1 MPRPPLCR
9 HVAQEP
15 GVTYFKPRG
24 VPITN
29 LEQVVLSVDELE
41 ALRLADKEGM
51 YQDQAAERMKI
62 SRPTFGRVVETAR
75 RKVAEALVEGKAL
88 RIEGGNFEMADL
100 RSFQCTECGHTW
112 QVVFGAGRPAGCPNC
127 RSRNIHRAAKG
138 RGWARGS
145 AWGRGA
151 GPGRGMHEGRGR
163 HGRGPRANPQG
174 GNA

>member
-1 MPRPPLCR
+1 MPRPPRCR
-9 HVAQEP
+9 YVAQEP

-24 VPITN
+24 VPVTN

-88 RIEGGNFEMADL
+88 RIEGGNFKMAETRTFL
-100 RSFQCTECGHTW
+100 CSGCNHTW
-112 QVVFGAGRPAGCPNC
+112 QVPFGTGRPADCPSC
-127 RSRNIHRAAKG
+127 HSRNIRRAPEERG
-138 RGWARGS
+138 RGRRS
-145 AWGRGA
+145 AWGRDA
-151 GPGRGMHEGRGR
+151 GPGRGMHHGRGR
-163 HGRGPRANPQG
+163 QGRGPGANRQG
-174 GNA
+174 GNP